1 MTAVTPARGT
11 GAGLLTRAER
21 VALGRHAREV
31 MPVAELGGL
40 VLPPDRPDPV
50 GTALRLAEQRLP
62 DLVPIRHRR
71 MVASPFAYLRGNAL
85 GMAADLADSP
95 VSGLSVQ
102 LCGDAHLSNFGL
114 YGSPERR
121 LLFDLNDFDE
131 TYPGPWEWDLRR
143 LVTSVVVAGRDNGF
157 SRKQRKHAVRATARR
172 YRDAMAGFA
181 SMSALDVWY
190 ARSDADELRALAASR
205 LSDAQRGRVDKTLAK
220 ARASDRHKA
229 FAKLAEVVDGRL
241 RIKADPP
248 ILTPLADLLTES
260 ERNDM
265 VRRLT
270 GLLEQYEQSLSR
282 ERRVLVRRY
291 EIVDVARKVVGVGS
305 VGTRCWV
312 VLLRG
317 VDDADP
323 LFLQVKEAGRSVLA
337 GRVPAEMATED
348 VPAHQGERVVA
359 GQRLLQ
365 ASSDIF
371 LGWQRFDGID
381 GRSRDFYVRQLRD
394 MKGSAAVTTMGPRL
408 MESYGA
414 VCGWTLA
421 RAHARSGDP
430 VAIAAYLGE
439 AEELPDALVAYAEAY
454 ADVNEQDHAV
464 FAAAIADGRVPAAPP
479 E

>member
-1 MTAVTPARGT
+1 
-11 GAGLLTRAER
+11 
-21 VALGRHAREV
+21 
-31 MPVAELGGL
+31 
-40 VLPPDRPDPV
+40 
-50 GTALRLAEQRLP
+50 
-62 DLVPIRHRR
+62 
-71 MVASPFAYLRGNAL
+71 
-85 GMAADLADSP
+85 
-95 VSGLSVQ
+95 
-102 LCGDAHLSNFGL
+102 
-114 YGSPERR
+114 
-121 LLFDLNDFDE
+121 
-131 TYPGPWEWDLRR
+131 
-143 LVTSVVVAGRDNGF
+143 
-157 SRKQRKHAVRATARR
+157 
-172 YRDAMAGFA
+172 
-181 SMSALDVWY
+181 
-190 ARSDADELRALAASR
+190 
-205 LSDAQRGRVDKTLAK
+205 
-220 ARASDRHKA
+220 
-229 FAKLAEVVDGRL
+229 
-241 RIKADPP
+241 
-248 ILTPLADLLTES
+248 
-260 ERNDM
+260 
-265 VRRLT
+265 
-270 GLLEQYEQSLSR
+270 
-282 ERRVLVRRY
+282 VLVRRY